1 MLIHVE
7 EQDLAGQDLNVPDSA
22 TCGEALAFIF
32 PKLKNIVA
40 AKCVCT
46 PAFLNK
52 KTDDDKPIVTY
63 LDLSSRIPDNCSK
76 LSPVYADSPEGLSII
91 RHSAAHVLACAVKR
105 LFPDVKV
112 AIGPAIEN
120 GYYYDFEK
128 NTPFTPDDLIALE
141 KEMAKI
147 AQAKLPFTHQLIKK
161 EEAIQKFKSEDEP
174 YKEELAFSI
183 ADSEVGLYSIGEFT
197 DLCRGPHVPDSSFTA
212 HSKLLSTAGAYWRGN
227 EKNKMLSR
235 IYGTAFAD
243 KKSLAAHLQ
252 NLEEARKRDHRK
264 IGKELSYFD
273 FEENVAPGMVFWL
286 PKGMLVR
293 TILEDFWRRE
303 HLKRGYEIIQ
313 GPQLLRVETWKQ
325 SGHYENYRDNMYFCK
340 IDEDEYGIKP
350 MNCIGHMLIY
360 KHDLH
365 SYRDLP
371 KRFFELGV
379 VHRHEKSGVLHGLF
393 RVRQFT
399 QDDAHI
405 ICTPA
410 QLENEILGVIGLIK
424 DLMGLF
430 EFGFQV
436 AISTRPEK
444 SIGTD
449 EAWDLA
455 TAALIKA
462 VEKAGLSYKINEGD
476 GAFYGPKIDVELLD
490 CLGRKWQCSTIQVDF
505 TLPER
510 FDLEYIDSDGEKKRP
525 VMVHRAIMGSLER
538 FIGILLEQFA
548 GALPV
553 WLAPEQ
559 ARILTISQNV
569 IETAKKIQTRLQEQ
583 GIRCGLDMR
592 NEKLGYKVRAAQLEK
607 IAFMLIIGDKEAESE
622 SVSVRLRNGS
632 NNGVMTV
639 SEVIDLIKTASRE
652 PFKPGG
658 MSYSFA

>member
-1 MLIHVE
+1 MIIHVDT
-7 EQDLAGQDLNVPDSA
+7 QDLACQDLNIPESS
-22 TCGEALAFIF
+22 TCAEALAVIF

-40 AKCVCT
+40 AKCERVSKLQDGESNDNTAKIC
-46 PAFLNK
+46 
-52 KTDDDKPIVTY
+52 Y
-63 LDLSSRIPDNCSK
+63 LDLTSKIPADCSR
-76 LSPVYADSPEGLSII
+76 LSPVFADSPEGLAII
-91 RHSAAHVLACAVKR
+91 RHSTSHVLAYAVKK

-112 AIGPAIEN
+112 AIGPSIEN

-128 NTPFTPDDLIALE
+128 DTPFTPEDLIVLE

-147 AQAKLPFTHQLIKK
+147 AKAKLPFTHQVIKK
-161 EEAIQKFKSEDEP
+161 EDAIKKFKEEDEP
-174 YKEELAFSI
+174 YKVELAFSI
-183 ADSEVGLYSIGEFT
+183 PDHEVGLYTIGEFT

-212 HSKLLSTAGAYWRGN
+212 HSKLLSTAGAYWRGD
-227 EKNKMLSR
+227 EKNRMLSR

-243 KKSLAAHLQ
+243 KKSLTAHLQ
-252 NLEEARKRDHRK
+252 NLEEAKKRDHRK
-264 IGKELSYFD
+264 LGKELGYFD

-286 PKGMLVR
+286 PKGMMVR

-313 GPQLLRVETWKQ
+313 GPQLLRIETWKQ
-325 SGHYENYRDNMYFCK
+325 SGHYENYRDNMYFCN

-371 KRFFELGV
+371 KRFFELGI

-405 ICTPA
+405 ICMPE
-410 QLENEILGVIGLIK
+410 QLENEILGVIGLVK

-430 EFGFQV
+430 EFGFKV

-449 EAWDLA
+449 EAWEMA
-455 TAALIKA
+455 TTALIKA
-462 VEKAGLSYKINEGD
+462 VEKAGLPYKINEGD

-525 VMVHRAIMGSLER
+525 VMVHRAVMGSIER
-538 FIGILLEQFA
+538 FIGILLEQYA

-569 IETAKKIQTRLQEQ
+569 TENAKKIQTRLQAQ
-583 GIRCGLDMR
+583 GIRCGLDIR
-592 NEKLGYKVRAAQLEK
+592 NEKLGYKVRSAQIEK

-622 SVSVRLRNGS
+622 SISVRLRNGS
-632 NNGVMTV
+632 NKGAMTV
-639 SEVIDLIKTASRE
+639 SEVADLIKTASQE